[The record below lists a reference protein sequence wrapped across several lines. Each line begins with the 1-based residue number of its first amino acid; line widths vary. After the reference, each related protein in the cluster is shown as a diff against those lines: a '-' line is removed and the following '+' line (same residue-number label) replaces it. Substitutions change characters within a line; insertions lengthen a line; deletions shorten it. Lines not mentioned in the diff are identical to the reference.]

1 MNNQPSPTFR
11 LLEAATAA
19 RDYWLQRA
27 HVAEGTPEEA
37 AADAAFT
44 AVEAACKA
52 AGEAH
57 RAARRAH
64 GDNV

>member
-1 MNNQPSPTFR
+1 MSNPSPTLR
-11 LLEAATAA
+11 LLEAASAA
-19 RDYWLQRA
+19 RDYWMQKA
-27 HVAEGTPEEA
+27 HEAEGTPEEP

-44 AVEAACKA
+44 AAQAALKA

>member
-1 MNNQPSPTFR
+1 MSSTPSPTAK
-11 LLEAATAA
+11 LLEAAIAA
-19 RDYWLQRA
+19 RDYWMQRA
-27 HVAEGTPEEA
+27 HVTEGTPAEA
-37 AADAAFT
+37 AADAAY
-44 AVEAACKA
+44 EAADRACKA